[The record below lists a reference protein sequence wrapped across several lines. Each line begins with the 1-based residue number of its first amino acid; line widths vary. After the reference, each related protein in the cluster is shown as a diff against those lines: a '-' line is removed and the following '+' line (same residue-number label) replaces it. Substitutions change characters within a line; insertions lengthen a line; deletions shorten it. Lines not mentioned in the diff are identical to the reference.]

1 MSSATSA
8 GVKKAS
14 RALRGSVVSGG
25 VESRVGTLG
34 INPSSGLPSCRMG
47 PETPREL
54 AERTAA
60 AVRDAVAPVVPR
72 WRGKL
77 HAWAFWFA
85 LVAAVTLVVV
95 APGGRPRAAAAIY
108 GGGLCALFA
117 VSGLY
122 HRWRW
127 DPRWKGVLR
136 RLDHSTIFVFIA
148 ASYTPVALLVLTGSM
163 RWVVLGSVWTGA
175 AAGVALSV
183 GWIDAPRTLTAAC
196 YIAVGWVAVIAMPQ
210 LLDRVG
216 VGTVVLF
223 ATGGILY
230 SLGAVTYATQR
241 PNPWPRTFGFHE
253 VFHTL
258 VIVAAVV
265 HFVAIA
271 GVIDRTAT

>member
-1 MSSATSA
+1 VRPDA
-8 GVKKAS
+8 
-14 RALRGSVVSGG
+14 
-25 VESRVGTLG
+25 
-34 INPSSGLPSCRMG
+34 
-47 PETPREL
+47 PREL

-60 AVRDAVAPVVPR
+60 AVRDAAAPVVPR

-95 APGGRPRAAAAIY
+95 APAGRPRAAAAIY

-163 RWVVLGSVWTGA
+163 RWVVLASVWTGA
-175 AAGVALSV
+175 VAGVALSV

-196 YIAVGWVAVIAMPQ
+196 YIAVGWVAVIATPQ
-210 LLDRVG
+210 LLHRVG
-216 VGTVVLF
+216 LSTVVLF
-223 ATGGILY
+223 AAGGILY
-230 SLGAVTYATQR
+230 SLGAVIYATQR